1 MESTSSLPSDSD
13 ISPQLRPLGTSPPHA
28 GCFRAKVRDCP
39 CVSAS
44 PGLLSRTARGAAAPP
59 RSPAGLCLE
68 ARAGWPHLLP
78 VGQVPGKLA
87 VSGVLCDA
95 SRRHTFAVLQPSCSA
110 PYCTRHRAA
119 ERGAEM
125 GAGVQVFSP
134 NFLLTSLH
142 LSLFLSLRDG
152 LTWRPASPE
161 GMRALQ

>member
-78 VGQVPGKLA
+78 VGQVPRKLA
-87 VSGVLCDA
+87 ISGVLCDA
-95 SRRHTFAVLQPSCSA
+95 SRRHTSFAVPQPSCSP

-119 ERGAEM
+119 EGPRWRRERR
-125 GAGVQVFSP
+125 FSP
-134 NFLLTSLH
+134 QIFCSPHCTSACFSPLGTG
-142 LSLFLSLRDG
+142 SLGDQLARKG
-152 LTWRPASPE
+152 
-161 GMRALQ
+161 